1 MLDLS
6 AMRQNYKQE
15 SLTEHDVSIDPFIQ
29 FRNWFTEAIDG
40 QIMEPNAMT
49 LATATSSGRPSARI
63 VLLKSFDHQGFV
75 FFTNYE
81 SHKANQLAE
90 NPHAALLFCWLELER
105 QIRLEGRVEK
115 IDAAESLEYFQSRP
129 KESQIGAWASPQSRI
144 IPDRAFIEQKVQ
156 ALQNQHLEDKKLPL
170 PPFWGGY
177 RLIPDRFEFWQGRE
191 SRLHDRIVYQQESGK
206 QEWQIVRLGP

>member
-15 SLTEHDVSIDPFIQ
+15 SLTEHDVSSDPFIQ
-29 FRNWFTEAIDG
+29 FRDWFKEAMDG
-40 QIMEPNAMT
+40 QVMEPNAMT
-49 LATATSSGRPSARI
+49 LATATASGRPSARI

-81 SHKANQLAE
+81 SHKANHLAE
-90 NPHAALLFCWLELER
+90 NPNAALLFCWLELER
-105 QIRLEGRVEK
+105 QIRIEGRVEK
-115 IDAAESLEYFQSRP
+115 VDEAESLEYFQSRP
-129 KESQIGAWASPQSRI
+129 KESQIGAWASPQSRV
-144 IPDRAFIEQKVQ
+144 IPNRSFIEEKVQ
-156 ALQNQHLEDKKLPL
+156 AIQNQYFTDELLPL

-177 RLIPDRFEFWQGRE
+177 RVIPDRFEFWQGRE
-191 SRLHDRIVYQQESGK
+191 SRLHDRIVYQQAPGK

>member
-15 SLTEHDVSIDPFIQ
+15 SLTEHDVSSDPFIQ
-29 FRNWFTEAIDG
+29 FRDWFTEAIDG
-40 QIMEPNAMT
+40 QVMEPNAMT
-49 LATATSSGRPSARI
+49 LATATASGRPSARI

-81 SHKANQLAE
+81 SRKANHLAE
-90 NPHAALLFCWLELER
+90 NPNAALLFCWLELER
-105 QIRLEGRVEK
+105 QIRIEGRVEK
-115 IDAAESLEYFQSRP
+115 VDEAESLEYFQSRP
-129 KESQIGAWASPQSRI
+129 KESQIGAWASPQSRV
-144 IPDRAFIEQKVQ
+144 IPNRSFIEEKVQ
-156 ALQNQHLEDKKLPL
+156 AIQNQYFTDDLLPL

-177 RLIPDRFEFWQGRE
+177 RVIPDRFEFWQGRE
-191 SRLHDRIVYQQESGK
+191 SRLHDRIVYQQAPGK